1 VGGGTAGGL
10 SSAVMSLTGDPIDAS
25 LIVPLS
31 AIVDARR
38 IIAGVVH
45 RTPMLSSATAARI
58 AGAAAGITLG
68 DGRLYLKAEHL
79 QKTGCFKPRGATVR
93 MAHLPDDARAA
104 GVIAISAG
112 NHAQGLA
119 WAARAAGVRA
129 TVVMPAGVSASRVAA
144 CRGYGA
150 EVVLHGETIGEAWA
164 EMERLRD
171 VRGLTFVH
179 PFDDTDIVAGQG
191 TIGLEI
197 LEDLPAVDVVVIA
210 AGGGGL
216 ACGIAAAVKET
227 RPGIRAWAVEPERS
241 AALSLAIAADDIV
254 RIEPD
259 SIADGLGA
267 PFAGPR
273 TLAMGKRYLDGIA
286 LVDDDTIA
294 AAMRFAA
301 ERFKQVLEPA
311 GAAALAAVLAGKVPL
326 RDGDRACVVLCG
338 GNVEAAWFAELI
350 AAAGSFPDPAERAG

>member
-1 VGGGTAGGL
+1 
-10 SSAVMSLTGDPIDAS
+10 
-25 LIVPLS
+25 
-31 AIVDARR
+31 
-38 IIAGVVH
+38 
-45 RTPMLSSATAARI
+45 
-58 AGAAAGITLG
+58 
-68 DGRLYLKAEHL
+68 
-79 QKTGCFKPRGATVR
+79 
-93 MAHLPDDARAA
+93 
-104 GVIAISAG
+104 
-112 NHAQGLA
+112 
-119 WAARAAGVRA
+119 
-129 TVVMPAGVSASRVAA
+129 
-144 CRGYGA
+144 
-150 EVVLHGETIGEAWA
+150 
-164 EMERLRD
+164 